1 MDLSPPVC
9 RDPRPVARGP
19 GNPCRLFRAHAN
31 EKLIPRVAKRGLD
44 LLDLLWCIGGGPG
57 GGQHQKRRASFFTAF
72 DILQPPKQQV
82 RRRQPETIRQP
93 ANQRA
98 ASQTDA
104 EGGIQASGGSA
115 GRLIPHWHTTVSGG
129 PTDGPPAG
137 AADSLDSPPDAALL
151 CAYSNQ
157 IS

>member
-104 EGGIQASGGSA
+104 EGGDPGIRG
-115 GRLIPHWHTTVSGG
+115 IC
-129 PTDGPPAG
+129 G
-137 AADSLDSPPDAALL
+137 AANPPLTYHRFRRTNGRTTSRSSRFARFTTR
-151 CAYSNQ
+151 CRPPVRIFQSN
-157 IS
+157 